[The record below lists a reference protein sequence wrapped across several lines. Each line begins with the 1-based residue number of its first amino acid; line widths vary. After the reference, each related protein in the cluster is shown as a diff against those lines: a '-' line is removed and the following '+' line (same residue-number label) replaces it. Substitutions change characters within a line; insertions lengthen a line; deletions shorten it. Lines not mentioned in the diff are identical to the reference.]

1 MPKVRIV
8 TDSAAHF
15 FDPAFP
21 AQHAVTVMPLTIHF
35 GKESFTDGVDIN
47 GDLFFRKIANGG
59 PIPTAASPS
68 VAAFQT
74 TYEELIKSTD
84 KIVSIHAS
92 GKLSRTCRNARAG
105 SEALAGRSKIE
116 IIDSLSTSIG
126 LGLLVE
132 AAAKA
137 AADGASQDD
146 VVRIVRG
153 MVPRLYSVFFI
164 ETLQFLAQAGRVSKA
179 QATLGTMLGIKPFL
193 TMEDGDLVPMEKV
206 RNRAQ
211 AVEKLLE
218 FVVEFSDL
226 EHFAILQGTPEYTDD
241 TRLLLER
248 LAIEFPGKQWPVLTY
263 GPALGTYLGPNAMG
277 VFIYEGEH
285 QPE

>member
-1 MPKVRIV
+1 MPNVRIV

-21 AQHAVTVMPLTIHF
+21 ARHNVTVMPFTIHF
-35 GKESFTDGVDIN
+35 GRESFTDGLEIN
-47 GDLFFRKIANGG
+47 SDLFFKKIANGG

-68 VAAFQT
+68 AAAFQAA
-74 TYEELIKSTD
+74 YEELIKSSD
-84 KIVSIHAS
+84 RIVSIHAS
-92 GKLSRTCRNARAG
+92 GQLSRACRNARAG

-132 AAAKA
+132 AAALA
-137 AADGASQDD
+137 AEQGAAQEE

-164 ETLQFLAQAGRVSKA
+164 ETLAFLAQAGRVSKA
-179 QATLGTMLGIKPFL
+179 QATLGSMLGIKPFL

-218 FVVEFSDL
+218 FVVEFADL
-226 EHFAILQGTPEYTDD
+226 EHFAILQDTPEHTDD

-248 LAIEFPGKQWPVLTY
+248 LALDFPGKQWPVLTY
-263 GPALGTYLGPNAMG
+263 GPALGTFLGPNAMG

-285 QPE
+285 EPD